1 MVEFLKKMMDWAL
14 NKEEELA
21 KNCQLDSKDIDEQI
35 HKVVQKK
42 IELEE
47 KYKDEISQFNKLIE
61 RLEKIKE
68 QSQSC
73 KN

>member
-1 MVEFLKKMMDWAL
+1 MIEFLKKMMDWAL
-14 NKEEELA
+14 SKEEELA
-21 KNCQLDSKDIDEQI
+21 KNCQINSKDIDEQI
-35 HKVVQKK
+35 HKVLQKK
-42 IELEE
+42 VELEQ
-47 KYKDEISQFNKLIE
+47 KYKDEISQINKLID